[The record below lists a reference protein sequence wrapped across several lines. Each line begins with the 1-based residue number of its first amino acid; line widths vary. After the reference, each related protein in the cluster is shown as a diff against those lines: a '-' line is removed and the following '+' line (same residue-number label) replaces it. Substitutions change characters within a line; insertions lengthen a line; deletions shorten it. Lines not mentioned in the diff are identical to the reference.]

1 MSVWVL
7 SRSKKIVSM
16 NWNILFLITVLILKM
31 LLQGLAALVAMIC
44 GDFSPIEHFQDIP
57 IEWWLCSD
65 LHSSGFT
72 KFSDW
77 LSNQFAWELSGVT
90 DWVGSLQKGFI
101 CKQLLSSFPPSP
113 SLVAFCSH
121 PIFCT
126 PETHGDTSYPFR
138 LVSDGP
144 ALLLVY
150 INQYVKQYDNA
161 HKIP

>member
-1 MSVWVL
+1 MDQGVPCMSVWVL
-7 SRSKKIVSM
+7 SRLKKIVSM
-16 NWNILFLITVLILKM
+16 NWNILFLITVLLLKI

-44 GDFSPIEHFQDIP
+44 GDFSPIEHFQGNWMF
-57 IEWWLCSD
+57 WWLCSD
-65 LHSSGFT
+65 LHSSEFT

-90 DWVGSLQKGFI
+90 DWVSSLQKGFI
-101 CKQLLSSFPPSP
+101 CKQLLSSSPPSP

-126 PETHGDTSYPFR
+126 PETHGETSYPCR

-150 INQYVKQYDNA
+150 INQYVKQ
-161 HKIP
+161 

>member
-1 MSVWVL
+1 MRVWVL

-16 NWNILFLITVLILKM
+16 NWNILSLIIVLILKM

-65 LHSSGFT
+65 LHSSEFT

-101 CKQLLSSFPPSP
+101 CKQLLSSFLPSP